1 MNYRKLCS
9 DNLRIHLVQHL
20 YPLYNR
26 KMSLKMEKNESQE
39 TKPNVD
45 DNMYDPTLE
54 TVEETISEKPADGKQ
69 FRRLIIEAIQTLVLA
84 LILYFAIDSVV
95 ARVQV
100 ENISMQPTLHEG
112 EFIMVNRLAYKHGNY
127 QRGDIV
133 IFHNPVNPREDFI
146 KRLIGIPGDQIE
158 IRNGKVSVNGVI
170 LQEDYIAE
178 PVSYQGQWTVP
189 EGYLF
194 VLGDNRNQSYDSHSW
209 GYLPQENV
217 VGKAVVI
224 YWPPKD
230 MRIIQHIP
238 VGSTEVT
245 Q

>member
-1 MNYRKLCS
+1 
-9 DNLRIHLVQHL
+9 
-20 YPLYNR
+20 
-26 KMSLKMEKNESQE
+26 MSLLTEQNESQE
-39 TKPNVD
+39 TRPNSD
-45 DNMYDPTLE
+45 GNMNGLIVEPVE
-54 TVEETISEKPADGKQ
+54 VTVPEKPSDDKR

-146 KRLIGIPGDQIE
+146 KRLIGIPGDQID
-158 IRNGKVSVNGVI
+158 IQNGQVSVNGVI

-178 PVSYQGQWTVP
+178 PVSYQGQWKVP

-238 VGSTEVT
+238 VGSTEVN